1 MNTLKLTDIK
11 FAGNGLIPAIIQD
24 VSTDKVLMLAYMN
37 EESLAKTLATGETW
51 FYSRSRQQL
60 WHKGETSGNRQRV
73 EQLLYDCDGDTLLV
87 KVAQTG
93 PACHTGNQSCFF
105 RELNRDGESV
115 AADPETVPAAGAIA
129 GVLEELFAT
138 ITERKQRPQAG
149 SYTCYLF
156 EQGQDKILKK
166 VGEETAETIIA
177 SKNNSKDEILYEMA
191 DLWYHCLV
199 TLVYHNITPTEL
211 LAELKRRRK

>member
-1 MNTLKLTDIK
+1 MNNIDLAGLKFDN
-11 FAGNGLIPAIIQD
+11 NGLIPAIVQD
-24 VSTDKVLMLAYMN
+24 SSTNQVLMLAYMN
-37 EESLAKTLATGETW
+37 KESLGKTLTTGETW

-60 WHKGETSGNRQRV
+60 WHKGETSGNTQRV

-87 KVAQTG
+87 KVDQTG
-93 PACHTGNQSCFF
+93 AACHTGNQSCFF
-105 RELNRDGESV
+105 REIAKAGE
-115 AADPETVPAAGAIA
+115 PIPAASLPTAGNLA
-129 GVLEELFAT
+129 GVLEEFYQVILD
-138 ITERKQRPQAG
+138 RKNQPQAG

-177 SKNNSKDEILYEMA
+177 SKNNSKAEILYEMA

-199 TLVYHNITPTEL
+199 TLVYHNITPSEL
-211 LAELKRRRK
+211 LAELKSRRK